1 MTTDLEVPV
10 TIISFDRPHYL
21 ERVCRSL
28 QSQHDFRIRDDRV
41 ILAQDGAVNAMSGRR
56 AASDENIEQCVRVFR
71 DFFPR
76 GTVLDYS
83 RNLGVALNIHRAE
96 HHVFDI
102 LDSEYGYFF
111 EDDLELGYLYTSIL
125 ERMRAAFT
133 PDMRIGYWAA
143 YGNHLNYSKGP
154 DVVLQPMAHNW
165 GFGLFR
171 SAWRDIAIELSAYF
185 SIISKIDY
193 QYRPALALFNL
204 MRNSEFAVGSTSQDA
219 FREMA
224 AAKLGYARVMTDVC
238 FARYIGEEGIH
249 FTPENFRRHGYDRMQ
264 AVSEG
269 TFSMARVTPQAV
281 ECVRQQAASKMRQ
294 FRQHQLDQILE
305 ARQALFDDGDRM
317 VSLEE
322 ILILFRL
329 LTDIRSTPPTNLTD
343 AAGKISIREM
353 RGRIIDEFDVVF
365 KNPSPRRQQKQ
376 NFVSD
381 KNILRPLSM
390 TPVTRADVISAYQLI
405 LGRNPENEEVIGY
418 HLSRKNISELRAAF
432 VKSKEFQKFLKN
444 LFNKN

>member
-1 MTTDLEVPV
+1 
-10 TIISFDRPHYL
+10 
-21 ERVCRSL
+21 
-28 QSQHDFRIRDDRV
+28 
-41 ILAQDGAVNAMSGRR
+41 MSGRR

-83 RNLGVALNIHRAE
+83 NNLGVALNIHRAE

-111 EDDLELGYLYTSIL
+111 EDDLELGYLYISIL

-133 PDMRIGYWAA
+133 PDMRIAYWAA
-143 YGNHLNYSKGP
+143 YGNHLNYSTGP
-154 DVVLQPMAHNW
+154 DVVLQPMTNIW

-171 SAWRDIAIELSAYF
+171 SAWRDIVIELSAYF

-193 QYRPALALFNL
+193 QYRPALSLFKL
-204 MRNSEFAVGSTSQDA
+204 MKNSEFGVDSTSQDE
-219 FREMA
+219 FRKMA
-224 AAKLGYARVMTDVC
+224 AAKLGYGCVMTDVC
-238 FARYIGEEGIH
+238 FAQYIGEEGIH
-249 FTPENFRRHGYDRMQ
+249 FTPGSFRRLGYDRMR

-294 FRQHQLDQILE
+294 FRQHQLDEILE

-329 LTDIRSTPPTNLTD
+329 LTDIRTTPPINLTD

-365 KNPSPRRQQKQ
+365 KNPSPRRQKKS

-390 TPVTRADVISAYQLI
+390 TPVTRADIISAYQLI
-405 LGRNPENEEVIGY
+405 LGRNPENEEVIGH
-418 HLSRKNISELRAAF
+418 HLSIKSINELRSAF
-432 VKSKEFQKFLKN
+432 IKSDEFKEFLPYLVKKN
-444 LFNKN
+444 